1 MSLPEYGMTKSQI
14 RRGHKIWPVVI
25 PSWHKSTNIY
35 IGLSCQLW
43 KGFIQ
48 QWVGHYRT
56 IWCEVISVEFLQNS
70 KWYFYAVPKSC
81 CPETISC
88 FGSSFL
94 SLILL
99 FGIWWPV
106 DTMAMANTLTTK
118 WSFFLAKDLQ
128 ISYVWCLSCVW
139 WRRQW
144 LSVGGWVGRK
154 VRGWAN
160 VDSSSDA
167 DAALE
172 MPKQTHLMPLDI
184 LEIWTFCES
193 QQLLLLFA
201 LNILLLLG
209 ARLAELHLGYLG
221 NLEFRD
227 RQTFFVGCT
236 ELHLLRAMLAE
247 DIAKSAEALFSFLW
261 SVCSM
266 HVHPVWKLC
275 NWSEPLFFFH

>member
-1 MSLPEYGMTKSQI
+1 ME
-14 RRGHKIWPVVI
+14 
-25 PSWHKSTNIY
+25 
-35 IGLSCQLW
+35 
-43 KGFIQ
+43 
-48 QWVGHYRT
+48 
-56 IWCEVISVEFLQNS
+56 
-70 KWYFYAVPKSC
+70 
-81 CPETISC
+81 
-88 FGSSFL
+88 
-94 SLILL
+94 
-99 FGIWWPV
+99 
-106 DTMAMANTLTTK
+106 
-118 WSFFLAKDLQ
+118 FFLAKDLQ

-172 MPKQTHLMPLDI
+172 MPKPTHLMPLDI
-184 LEIWTFCES
+184 LEIWTFFES

-247 DIAKSAEALFSFLW
+247 DIAKSAEALFSF
-261 SVCSM
+261 VCSM
-266 HVHPVWKLC
+266 HVHPVWNSATGL
-275 NWSEPLFFFH
+275 NLFCFH